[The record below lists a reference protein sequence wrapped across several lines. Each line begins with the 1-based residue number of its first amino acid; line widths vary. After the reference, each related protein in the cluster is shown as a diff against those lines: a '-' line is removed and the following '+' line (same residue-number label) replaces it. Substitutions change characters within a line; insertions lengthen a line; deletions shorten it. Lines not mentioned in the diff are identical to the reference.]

1 MKRPLAWCRLLVV
14 AGVASLMLISP
25 TAVVAAPATSSTEQ
39 RPTNV
44 QQVHRTAYK
53 LVKAINNGHQ
63 GVARRYA
70 TRPVVR
76 KLTAGQA
83 LFLNR
88 CYKTPANPPDDV
100 TYDGPSKYGCTI
112 YDIGSY
118 SYGVGFARVEGE
130 WQAVD
135 VIDMAH

>member
-1 MKRPLAWCRLLVV
+1 MKRPLSWCRLLAVV
-14 AGVASLMLISP
+14 GVASLMLIAP
-25 TAVVAAPATSSTEQ
+25 TTVVAVSSTSSAEPQ
-39 RPTNV
+39 PTNV
-44 QQVHRTAYK
+44 QQVHRVAFK
-53 LVKAINNGHQ
+53 LVKAINNEHQ

-70 TRPVVR
+70 TRRVVR

-83 LFLNR
+83 LFLDR

-118 SYGVGFARVEGE
+118 SYGVGFVRIEGI